1 MFKDMDQ
8 SAKMLKLRIKIDV
21 WSKGI
26 DESIR
31 EEIRNHLR
39 DLFCQLPAR
48 RYIIRANDLCRL
60 MFFATLNH
68 VGMTKY
74 PGFNVS
80 AEITLDE
87 AGAGRLWQIKR
98 LAFGQLGKNYY
109 FIS

>member
-1 MFKDMDQ
+1 MVNTLYSMNLLF
-8 SAKMLKLRIKIDV
+8 
-21 WSKGI
+21 WSP
-26 DESIR
+26 S
-31 EEIRNHLR
+31 NT
-39 DLFCQLPAR
+39 ATAN
-48 RYIIRANDLCRL
+48 YIIRANDLCRL

>member
-1 MFKDMDQ
+1 
-8 SAKMLKLRIKIDV
+8 
-21 WSKGI
+21 
-26 DESIR
+26 
-31 EEIRNHLR
+31 
-39 DLFCQLPAR
+39 
-48 RYIIRANDLCRL
+48 